1 MNLRNGGCAFSDS
14 CSYALYRPLANVTDS
29 EDAAAARL
37 QRQLRCLAGQD
48 ETFVIQRDAAVE
60 PLGVGIGANEEEHM
74 LRIDLPA
81 LTCLL
86 TRHKNTLQVA
96 IGCARQP
103 RHGGMHAQLNIGRRG
118 NPVDQIA
125 RHRGFQPGRTDHKV
139 YATSVEG

>member
-1 MNLRNGGCAFSDS
+1 MNLRDGGCAFSDS
-14 CSYALYRPLANVTDS
+14 CSYALYRPLANVADS

-81 LTCLL
+81 ITCLL
-86 TRHKNTLQVA
+86 TRRRTLSKSPLGVPDSPVTAVCTRSSTLGVA
-96 IGCARQP
+96 VILSIR
-103 RHGGMHAQLNIGRRG
+103 
-118 NPVDQIA
+118 
-125 RHRGFQPGRTDHKV
+125 
-139 YATSVEG
+139 